1 MEKKTYLLCSSY
13 IGDLNRAIK
22 LSESIQKYNKDKI
35 PFYLVVPSKDRSA
48 FEEKINALNL
58 DVLWFSAEDIVAA
71 NSRADLKFYDEF
83 PGYLRQQIIK
93 SDFWRM
99 FDHESYDITYI
110 SLDSDCFFI
119 RDFYLSDF
127 MNENHE
133 SFTVMHQNK
142 ELLQLANN
150 KKIDKVGRH
159 FHEDCEAIQR
169 IFGRNGPNYA
179 YDSPPFIWSSRV
191 WKDLESN
198 YLIPNHMTLW
208 DAIKLLP
215 SELRWYGESLLKYK
229 SIPLIPI
236 EPLFRCYHYD
246 WHYYTNK
253 RLGETHETLQ
263 REYLGVVQNSS
274 WDFRRD
280 FGSEASRKPWPSRLL
295 RYLKQ
300 FLARWR

>member
-1 MEKKTYLLCSSY
+1 MEKKIYLLCKSY
-13 IGDLNRAIK
+13 IGDLNRAVKLAQSIK
-22 LSESIQKYNKDKI
+22 RHNKDKI
-35 PFYLVVPSKDRSA
+35 PFYIVVPSKDRA
-48 FEEKINALNL
+48 IFEEKINGLSA
-58 DVLWFSAEDIVAA
+58 DVNWFSSEEIVLA
-71 NSRADLKFYDEF
+71 NSRADIKFYNEYH
-83 PGYLRQQIIK
+83 GYLRQQIIK

-127 MNENHE
+127 MNANNE
-133 SFTVMHQNK
+133 SYTVMHQNK

-150 KKIDKVGRH
+150 KKIEKVARH
-159 FHEDCEAIQR
+159 FHEDCEAIKK
-169 IFGRNGPNYA
+169 IFGRTGPNYA

-191 WKDLESN
+191 WKDLESH
-198 YLIPNHMTLW
+198 YLIPNNMTLW
-208 DAIKLLP
+208 DAIKILP
-215 SELRWYGESLLKYK
+215 SELRWYGEALLKYK

-246 WHYYTNK
+246 WHYFTNK

-263 REYLGVVQNSS
+263 NEYLGIVQNSS
-274 WDFRRD
+274 WDFKNDFRD
-280 FGSEASRKPWPSRLL
+280 GTGGKPWLSRLL
-295 RYLKQ
+295 RYVKQ